1 MPLMAGT
8 TGPRPAVLAGAFVA
22 LFAAVVAVWL
32 VVRIGVGVVQTRHTI
47 VLEEVS
53 GLEVGADVLVAGYR
67 IGRVDGIEPV
77 FPELGAAD
85 ATAETAAD
93 PEPVAIVPVEEAAAA
108 AGAADPD
115 AAATAGDDC
124 VIEGGA
130 VVLREADPTRVH
142 FVVTFSVDAA
152 LGLPEDSLAV
162 LSSPSPLGAPVI
174 DLRLGAADAVV
185 APGGRLLAAVE
196 PSALD
201 GLGEVAGGL
210 GPMLRSALT
219 CIEQDI
225 DRELRA
231 ITAEMDQFLA
241 GLQVTIDGELAT
253 IRESVQGTLG
263 NVEANVGELI
273 DPLAAV
279 ATDTA
284 PLVEQAI
291 ADLSA
296 AASNIAQLGSADTVE
311 QAERALDAATS
322 ALISAREAMIA
333 AAPALDNLNAAIT
346 QVAPDTVAIAADSQY
361 VLQQLAASLNVTLLN
376 LESASQELAGL
387 IADIRANPAV
397 LLTGRGEE

>member
-22 LFAAVVAVWL
+22 LFAAAVAVWL

-47 VLEEVS
+47 VLEQVS

-67 IGRVDGIEPV
+67 VGRVDGIEPV
-77 FPELGAAD
+77 FPVPGDAVGAPAGT
-85 ATAETAAD
+85 ATD
-93 PEPVAIVPVEEAAAA
+93 PEPVAIVP
-108 AGAADPD
+108 AGGPAEP
-115 AAATAGDDC
+115 AAATAADPGDDC

-130 VVLREADPTRVH
+130 VVLREADPARVH

-174 DLRLGAADAVV
+174 DLRLGAAEAVV

-196 PSALD
+196 PSALE

-210 GPMLRSALT
+210 GPMLRSALV

-231 ITAEMDQFLA
+231 ITAEMDEFLA
-241 GLQVTIDGELAT
+241 GLQVTIDGHLAD
-253 IRESVQGTLG
+253 IGGNVQGTLG
-263 NVEANVGELI
+263 NVEANIGELI

-279 ATDTA
+279 ASETA
-284 PLVEQAI
+284 PLVEQAV

-296 AASNIAQLGSADTVE
+296 AASNIAALGSADTVQ

-322 ALISAREAMIA
+322 ALISARQAMIA
-333 AAPALDNLNAAIT
+333 AAPALNNLNAAIT